1 MAREPSEESA
11 RARERLSEGRAARSD
26 DPVAA
31 APDVDA
37 LRDEAARSESG
48 ALSDEELYGRGRS
61 RPLTPQENEAL
72 AREQGKLIGSGK
84 ASKGQVILN
93 TPLRRAIF
101 IVGLAGIVI
110 LALIV
115 SIFR

>member
-1 MAREPSEESA
+1 MAREPSEESE
-11 RARERLSEGRAARSD
+11 RARERRPDAGAPRVD
-26 DPVAA
+26 DPAA
-31 APDVDA
+31 GVPEADA

-61 RPLTPQENEAL
+61 RPLTPEESRAL
-72 AREQGKLIGSGK
+72 AREQGEAIRSGR

-101 IVGLAGIVI
+101 IAGLAGLLI